1 MSVYDHNNEQPFD
14 NTKFQ
19 TYLQRI
25 EGLRYNRVAFV
36 KKLID
41 QYGNTPITNEE
52 VMDLKIDLGAYCQR
66 IERERKER
74 KKMKHKKR
82 NK

>member
-1 MSVYDHNNEQPFD
+1 MSMFDDNNKNPFD
-14 NTKFQ
+14 NTEFQ
-19 TYLQRI
+19 NYLQKT

-36 KKLID
+36 RKLID
-41 QYGNTPITNEE
+41 RYGNTPITDEE

-74 KKMKHKKR
+74 KKI
-82 NK
+82 